1 MFDVAHDD
9 LDEMTIE
16 GLTRSGL
23 EERVTELIRL
33 SSHVYER
40 QLAVFD
46 AIDRLDD
53 GGLDSADVSR
63 SKGKTSSRK
72 ANKTAKTA
80 KKLAKMPRTRKK
92 LAEGSITDEHAEA
105 AADAADRSGDPDAA
119 DQELSGSA
127 DLMPADLFQKRSRE
141 WADRNEPVDK
151 AEARHARQRRL
162 RHARMWTDDEHM
174 FAFAGAADPI
184 TGAKIKA
191 AWNEEADR
199 LWRLDGGRDG
209 TPDETRSSDQRRL
222 DALAN
227 LICGHT
233 GTATDTPPPTQ
244 AATPT
249 KNAKKK
255 ATHPKHQGLLVIDLA
270 RYLGDTN
277 GTATITG
284 GGPIPQSVLEEMLAD
299 TALTPLL
306 VDGDG
311 QPLWLGRTQRLPSPA
326 QWQALIARDQRCRIC
341 GADPSKCEAHHIIF
355 WEHGGPT
362 DITNLILLC
371 TKHHHDIHDRGFKL
385 HNTNGTWQLKPRD
398 GPPAS
403 EAA

>member
-1 MFDVAHDD
+1 MFDVAHRD

-16 GLTRSGL
+16 GLTRTGL

-40 QLAVFD
+40 QLAVLD

-53 GGLDSADVSR
+53 GGLDSAGVAR
-63 SKGKTSSRK
+63 SKGKTSSRT
-72 ANKTAKTA
+72 AHKTAKTA
-80 KKLAKMPRTRKK
+80 KKLAQMPRTRRK
-92 LAEGSITDEHAEA
+92 LAEGSITDEHADA
-105 AADAADRSGDPDAA
+105 AAEAADRTGDPDAA

-127 DLMPADLFQKRSRE
+127 DLMPADMFAKRSRE
-141 WADRNEPVDK
+141 WADRNEPADTT
-151 AEARHARQRRL
+151 EARHARQRRL

-174 FAFAGAADPI
+174 LAFAGAADPI

-191 AWNEEADR
+191 AWNEETDR

-209 TPDETRSSDQRRL
+209 TPDDIRTSDQRRL

-227 LICGHT
+227 LICGDT
-233 GTATDTPPPTQ
+233 GTATDTP
-244 AATPT
+244 ATT
-249 KNAKKK
+249 AETSKTSKK

-270 RYLGDTN
+270 RYLGN
-277 GTATITG
+277 PHGTATITG
-284 GGPIPQSVLEEMLAD
+284 GGPIPQSVLDDMLTD

-306 VDGDG
+306 VDGSG
-311 QPLWLGRTQRLPSPA
+311 QPLWLGRSQRLPSPA
-326 QWQALIARDQRCRIC
+326 QWTALIARDHGCRIC
-341 GADPSKCEAHHIIF
+341 GADPTTCEAHHIIH

-371 TKHHHDIHDRGFKL
+371 TTHHHDIHDRGLQL
-385 HNTNGTWQLKPRD
+385 HKTNDTWQLKPRD
-398 GPPAS
+398 GPDAS